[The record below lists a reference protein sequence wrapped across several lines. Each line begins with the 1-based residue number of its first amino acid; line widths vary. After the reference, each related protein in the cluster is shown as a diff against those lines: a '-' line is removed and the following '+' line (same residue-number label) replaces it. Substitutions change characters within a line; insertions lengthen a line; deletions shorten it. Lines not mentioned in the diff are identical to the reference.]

1 MMNHDDICTYLLIFS
16 SCCIILIVPKYKSSK
31 ARKFKSTKVQ
41 KVRSRVQTLKFAK
54 GYKIKYHDLTVTLNM
69 DGKTPPMGVGESSMA
84 VQKYWKISQV
94 DMVITWKYW
103 IYHEWVPGDIFFNT
117 LWQPLRIYIPQI

>member
-1 MMNHDDICTYLLIFS
+1 MLKKYIDENILLLYSLHMIQLVLLAFYCTKVEKFK
-16 SCCIILIVPKYKSSK
+16 V
-31 ARKFKSTKVQ
+31 RKFKSTKVQ

-84 VQKYWKISQV
+84 VQKY
-94 DMVITWKYW
+94 
-103 IYHEWVPGDIFFNT
+103 
-117 LWQPLRIYIPQI
+117 